1 MHSVINYKDMLN
13 ILFHF
18 LIQRRLTTAAKKA
31 IAKLNS
37 RTLSK
42 KVGMASLDRYETTVN
57 LWAVLY
63 YSIIVVA

>member
-1 MHSVINYKDMLN
+1 MLS

-31 IAKLNS
+31 ISKLNS